1 MSRTRQR
8 GMTLV
13 EFAIAGGAVL
23 IALFACLEISRLLYV
38 WNTLGESTRRAA
50 RLAVVCPLNHVSIV
64 RAALLNGPDNAD
76 PSHYVAGMTSANVS
90 VEYLSAA
97 GAATST
103 YAGAAFVRVSISGLQ
118 HQLMIPFMTRTL
130 EVPPFST
137 TLPIESLG
145 YVPGADERNCP
156 GG

>member
-8 GMTLV
+8 GITLV

-23 IALFACLEISRLLYV
+23 IALFACFEISRLLYV

-50 RLAVVCPLNHVSIV
+50 RLAVVCPLSHVSV
-64 RAALLNGPDNAD
+64 ARAALLNGPDNAD
-76 PSHYVAGMTSANVS
+76 PSHYVPGMTAANVS
-90 VEYLSAA
+90 VEYLTSSGATTSA
-97 GAATST
+97 
-103 YAGAAFVRVSISGLQ
+103 YDGAAFVRVSISGLQ
-118 HQLMIPFMTRTL
+118 HRLMIPFMTRTL
-130 EVPPFST
+130 DVPPFST
-137 TLPIESLG
+137 TLPVESLG